1 QAFLTEIEKTI
12 DGTASIESLNGFS
25 KELANAVINLRYVT
39 DQVLDAAKHQNIDL
53 VFSNSVSY
61 LNMFGH
67 ITIAWLWLQ
76 QGAIATKAMDTAPH
90 IDEQNFYQGKLQ
102 AMKYF
107 FNSELPLT
115 YHWGSLVKNID
126 STSFD
131 TQADWF

>member
-1 QAFLTEIEKTI
+1 MCYASTEHV
-12 DGTASIESLNGFS
+12 
-25 KELANAVINLRYVT
+25 LA
-39 DQVLDAAKHQNIDL
+39 AAKNNNPDL

-61 LNMFGH
+61 LTMFGH

-76 QGAIATKAMDTAPH
+76 QGSIATSALEKSPH
-90 IDEQNFYQGKLQ
+90 IDEQKFYQGKLQ